1 MTRIKKGG
9 NSPLLDRNN
18 LGEITMKQLAF
29 KTGLSLIL
37 PFSILILWGY
47 MADIVNNPMILPT
60 SQEVLKQFIM
70 PSKSIIGLGSLFT
83 NIAVSLIRVLL
94 GYTVAL
100 LVALPLGILMGSREN
115 IYYFFNTFLGFY
127 RPVPPIA
134 WVPLILAWLG
144 MTSFATI
151 FGLRQGTW
159 YVYLSNFKLSMVY
172 IIFLGA
178 FFPII
183 TSAIHAV
190 KNVPKTLIES
200 ARVLGATKSDIFRKI
215 LLPRAA
221 PTLMNGMR
229 TGLGAAWGCLVSA
242 EMLPG
247 SLSGV
252 GYLITHAY
260 ELARVDI
267 VITGMICIGVIGA
280 LLDYAFRYLEEKKF
294 SWQHTAR

>member
-1 MTRIKKGG
+1 MKKFA
-9 NSPLLDRNN
+9 
-18 LGEITMKQLAF
+18 I
-29 KTGLSLIL
+29 KTGFSLIL
-37 PFSILILWGY
+37 PFSVLLMWGLL
-47 MADIVNNPMILPT
+47 ANNVANPMILPSST
-60 SQEVLKQFIM
+60 DVLKQFLA
-70 PSKSIIGLGSLFT
+70 PEESLIGLGSLMT

-94 GYTVAL
+94 GYITAVFIAF
-100 LVALPLGILMGSREN
+100 PLGILMGYN
-115 IYYFFNTFLGFY
+115 NKVYYFFNSFIGLF

-144 MTSFATI
+144 LSSFATL
-151 FGLRQGTW
+151 FGVRQGPW

-190 KNVPKTLIES
+190 KNVPQTYIDS
-200 ARVLGATKSDIFRKI
+200 ARVLGAGKTDIFKKV
-215 LLPRAA
+215 LLPGAA

-229 TGLGAAWGCLVSA
+229 TGLGSAWSCLVSA

-280 LLDYAFRYLEEKKF
+280 LLDLGFRYMEEKRF
-294 SWQHTAR
+294 AWQHVAK